1 MKKFFKRFFL
11 TSLLMVLLVVFLTA
25 CNKEHVHEFGEWIT
39 VKHATCTEEGKQE
52 RYCFCLE
59 KETEVLAA
67 LGHQPSEAANC
78 VESQYCLVCNA
89 VLDPAKNHQFGNYI
103 ITKNPTCTEKGEK
116 ERSCANC
123 EEKQTQTL
131 YPTGHSHGDWIIV
144 KEATCE
150 EDGIREQFCACGDK
164 RTSTIQ
170 ALGHNFT
177 EWSMIKEA
185 SCTEEGRKERYCF
198 CGKKEMQIIPIFHP
212 YNEVIV
218 KEATKFE
225 DGLKELT
232 CPLCQNKT
240 EVIIPA
246 IVSHGLAYRINSDG
260 VTCTI
265 IGIGT
270 CTDEDVIIPKTI
282 DGYTVTSIAQDA
294 FRNCLTMVTLTIPST
309 VSEIGDFIVMGAKN
323 LTTLYYN
330 TDYECSSS
338 SVFMNASFRKVVIG
352 GSAIPALHSQVE
364 EVVLPE
370 TITALPD
377 RAFSGCRSLKT
388 IVIPQSVKSIGAEAF
403 YNCSSLTEI
412 NLPANL
418 EYIGNRAFQYCHSLT
433 SITIPERVTE
443 ISDHMFDACQNLTEI
458 KMHSGITR
466 IGDSAFSGCK
476 SITSIT
482 IPESVR
488 EIGGNA
494 FGGCDFLTEIIVP
507 EGVTVIG
514 ERFCMYSDGIKTI
527 TLPKSITKICDDA
540 FLCCENLHT
549 IFFGGTKAEW
559 KAIEKEKDWKALT
572 SLSTVVCIDGKTAP

>member
-1 MKKFFKRFFL
+1 
-11 TSLLMVLLVVFLTA
+11 
-25 CNKEHVHEFGEWIT
+25 
-39 VKHATCTEEGKQE
+39 
-52 RYCFCLE
+52 
-59 KETEVLAA
+59 
-67 LGHQPSEAANC
+67 
-78 VESQYCLVCNA
+78 
-89 VLDPAKNHQFGNYI
+89 
-103 ITKNPTCTEKGEK
+103 
-116 ERSCANC
+116 
-123 EEKQTQTL
+123 
-131 YPTGHSHGDWIIV
+131 
-144 KEATCE
+144 
-150 EDGIREQFCACGDK
+150 
-164 RTSTIQ
+164 
-170 ALGHNFT
+170 
-177 EWSMIKEA
+177 
-185 SCTEEGRKERYCF
+185 
-198 CGKKEMQIIPIFHP
+198 MQIIPIFHP
-212 YNEVIV
+212 YDEVIV

-265 IGIGT
+265 IGIGI
-270 CTDEDVIIPKTI
+270 CADEDVIIPKTI
-282 DGYTVTSIAQDA
+282 DGYTVTSIAQEA

-309 VSEIGDFIVMGAKN
+309 VSEIGDFIVMGAQN

-488 EIGGNA
+488 EIGGDA

-514 ERFCMYSDGIKTI
+514 ERFCMYSNGIKII